1 MLYSQTRLYC
11 LFFLQIGEKNDNVP
25 LEGIEPPLQVPETYV
40 LSIELQRRIQLAT
53 GAYCTIQSAF
63 QRVFVVNQF
72 SLRGGRLAKGFSW
85 LVDDSI
91 ELMISWLKLG
101 RFWITK

>member
-1 MLYSQTRLYC
+1 
-11 LFFLQIGEKNDNVP
+11 
-25 LEGIEPPLQVPETYV
+25 
-40 LSIELQRRIQLAT
+40 
-53 GAYCTIQSAF
+53 
-63 QRVFVVNQF
+63 VFVVNQF